1 MPLAWN
7 SSLCSKQS
15 QASPAEEMLV
25 LWSAHFWCN
34 VCVSELEEGEGQ
46 EKLQVKTKQILT
58 ILTEIQ

>member
-1 MPLAWN
+1 
-7 SSLCSKQS
+7 
-15 QASPAEEMLV
+15 MLV

-34 VCVSELEEGEGQ
+34 ICVSELEEGEGQ